1 MKKIISLLIILNVV
15 FGLYNSN
22 IVYAGESE
30 YVESYKEEVGVSLFS
45 YSCNES
51 MHWVLM
57 NNDVKCADVVITI
70 YFEYADG
77 DWVEVNDV
85 LLDIDCYNGYSVS
98 VSPNKYFNNGNDSGY
113 CRRIISFLN
122 SSGTHYEYYL
132 YAYADCYGNVD
143 FNTVINRVY

>member
-1 MKKIISLLIILNVV
+1 MNNILNGTMYITDNPEVI
-15 FGLYNSN
+15 YNIPLNQPN
-22 IVYAGESE
+22 IKIVNLDEDG
-30 YVESYKEEVGVSLFS
+30 
-45 YSCNES
+45 
-51 MHWVLM
+51 VLM

-113 CRRIISFLN
+113 CRRIITFLN